1 MIAAVSPL
9 IIIIKSLSLDAMTT
23 NLLSFALLALLST
36 IVGMALL
43 KTLQILDNNSIIKWI
58 NFVSFLLFFLS
69 FLMIILSSALS
80 FHLVLL
86 PWITCLMSLI
96 TQCTSSSTAQ
106 ILNVANILPIIL
118 HGCIS
123 AGIGIAF
130 IWSNHIYPN
139 HNKYVYIGL
148 NSMGYLIL
156 FPVFVIIVTY
166 LGLTLWSGL
175 ILF

>member
-9 IIIIKSLSLDAMTT
+9 IVIIKSLSLDAMTT

-43 KTLQILDNNSIIKWI
+43 KTLQIIINKAIPKWI
-58 NFVSFLLFFLS
+58 NFISFLLFFLS
-69 FLMIILSSALS
+69 FLIITLSLALS

-86 PWITCLMSLI
+86 PWTKCLISLI
-96 TQCTSSSTAQ
+96 TQCTASSTAQ
-106 ILNVANILPIIL
+106 IVNVANILPILL
-118 HGCIS
+118 HGFIS

-130 IWSNHIYPN
+130 LWSNDIYPN
-139 HNKYVYIGL
+139 HSKYVYIGL
-148 NSMGYLIL
+148 NCMGCLIL
-156 FPVFVIIVTY
+156 FPAFFIIVTY

-175 ILF
+175 MLF